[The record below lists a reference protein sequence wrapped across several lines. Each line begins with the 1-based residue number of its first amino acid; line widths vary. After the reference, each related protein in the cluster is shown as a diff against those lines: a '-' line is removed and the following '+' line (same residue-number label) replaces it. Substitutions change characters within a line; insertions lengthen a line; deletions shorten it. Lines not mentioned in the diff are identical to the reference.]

1 MSTMLRDWIERI
13 HRTSRGMPAE
23 LLRPSPDV
31 RAVAAED
38 GLAVFHMGR
47 GAMFKSNA
55 IGSEIWRTVIEQHRD
70 ARSVAKALAGQ
81 FGVPAAQAEQ
91 DVSRFLAQL
100 RDQGLVCQG

>member
-1 MSTMLRDWIERI
+1 MWRDWIEKIR
-13 HRTSRGMPAE
+13 RPSRVAPSEA
-23 LLRPSPDV
+23 LRPAPDV

-55 IGSEIWRTVIEQHRD
+55 IGSEIWRSVIEQRRD
-70 ARSVAKALAGQ
+70 TRSVARELAGR

-100 RDQGLVCQG
+100 QEKELVCQG

>member
-1 MSTMLRDWIERI
+1 MLRDWIERI
-13 HRTSRGMPAE
+13 RRPSPGTRSGV
-23 LLRPSPDV
+23 LRPSPDV

-70 ARSVAKALAGQ
+70 KHGIAKTLAGR
-81 FGVPAAQAEQ
+81 FGVSAAQAEQ

-100 RDQGLVCQG
+100 QEQELICQG

>member
-1 MSTMLRDWIERI
+1 MLRNWIEKIR
-13 HRTSRGMPAE
+13 RPSRGTPSE
-23 LLRPSPDV
+23 VLRPSPDV

-55 IGSEIWRTVIEQHRD
+55 IGSEIWRAVIEQQRD
-70 ARSVAKALAGQ
+70 MHSVAKTLAGR
-81 FGVPAAQAEQ
+81 FGVPATQAEQ

-100 RDQGLVCQG
+100 QEQELVCLE

>member
-1 MSTMLRDWIERI
+1 MLRDWIERI
-13 HRTSRGMPAE
+13 RRPSRGTPAE
-23 LLRPSPDV
+23 VLRPSPDV

-55 IGSEIWRTVIEQHRD
+55 IGSEIWRTVIEQQRD
-70 ARSVAKALAGQ
+70 THSVAKMLAGR
-81 FGVPAAQAEQ
+81 FGVPADQAEQ

-100 RDQGLVCQG
+100 QEQELVCQG